1 MVCAEALKPRSG
13 VLAVDPYVPGRSK
26 LAGAGPV
33 IKLSS
38 NETPLGPS
46 PLAVEA
52 FRKAAT
58 LLDRYPD
65 GSYTALRE
73 ALGKAHGLDPA
84 RILCGNGSDELFHIL
99 AQAYLGPGDEAIYT
113 EHGFLVYRIAILA
126 AGAEPVIAPER
137 NLTADVDA
145 ILERVTPRTRAVF
158 IANPNN
164 PTGTYLNES
173 EVRRLRSALPENV
186 LLILDGAY
194 AEYVT
199 NADYEA
205 GVELAATTPNT
216 IMTRTFSKIYG
227 LAAARVG
234 WAYAPAPIAEAMNR
248 IRSPFNLAQP
258 SVEAAA
264 AALEDKEHI
273 AKAKTHNEVW
283 RERVTQALR
292 EMGYGVQDSVA
303 NFVLIPFS
311 QEPGR
316 TAQDADAYLNAR
328 RIILRQVGAYKLPH
342 ALRMTIGLDHENR
355 AVLEALG
362 EFSAGKVREV

>member
-1 MVCAEALKPRSG
+1 MVRGEALKPRPG

-46 PLAVEA
+46 PHAVKA
-52 FRKAAT
+52 FREAAGQ
-58 LLDRYPD
+58 LDRYPD
-65 GSYTALRE
+65 GSYTLLRE
-73 ALGKAHGLDPA
+73 ALGAFYGLNPAH
-84 RILCGNGSDELFHIL
+84 IVCGNGSDEIFHIL

-145 ILERVTPRTRAVF
+145 ILAHVTPRTRAVF

-164 PTGTYLNES
+164 PTGTYLN
-173 EVRRLRSALPENV
+173 VQDVNRLRGALPENV

-199 NADYEA
+199 ANDYEA
-205 GVELAATTPNT
+205 GIELVATTPNT

-234 WAYAPAPIAEAMNR
+234 WAYAPAPIADAINR

-258 SVEAAA
+258 SIEAAV
-264 AALEDKEHI
+264 AALEDRQHI
-273 AKAKTHNEVW
+273 AQAKAHNELW
-283 RERVTQALR
+283 RDRVTRSLR
-292 EMGYGVQDSVA
+292 EIGYDVPDSAA
-303 NFVLIPFS
+303 NFVLIPFGT
-311 QEPGR
+311 EPGH
-316 TAQDADAYLNAR
+316 TAQDADAHLNAK
-328 RIILRQVGAYKLPH
+328 RIILRHVGAYKLPH

-355 AVLEALG
+355 AVLDALR
-362 EFSAGKVREV
+362 EFAAR

>member
-1 MVCAEALKPRSG
+1 MVRGEGLKPRPG
-13 VLAVDPYVPGRSK
+13 VFAVDPYVPGRSK

-46 PLAVEA
+46 PHAIEA
-52 FRKAAT
+52 YRDAAYR
-58 LLDRYPD
+58 LDRYPE
-65 GSYTALRE
+65 GSYASLRE
-73 ALGKAHGLDPA
+73 ALGAFYGLNPAH
-84 RILCGNGSDELFHIL
+84 IVCGNGSDELFHIL

-126 AGAEPVIAPER
+126 AGAEPVVAPER

-164 PTGTYLNES
+164 PTGTYLNYQ
-173 EVRRLRSALPENV
+173 EVNRLRGALPENV
-186 LLILDGAY
+186 LLVLDGAY
-194 AEYVT
+194 AEYVSA
-199 NADYEA
+199 NDYEA
-205 GVELAATTPNT
+205 GIELVATTPNT

-234 WAYAPAPIAEAMNR
+234 WGYAPGPIADAMNR

-264 AALEDKEHI
+264 AALEDRQHI
-273 AKAKTHNEVW
+273 AQAKAHNELW
-283 RERVTQALR
+283 RGRVTRSLR
-292 EMGYGVQDSVA
+292 EIGFDVPDSAA
-303 NFVLIPFS
+303 NFVLIPFGK
-311 QEPGR
+311 EPHR
-316 TAQDADAYLNAR
+316 TAQDADAHLNER
-328 RIILRQVGAYKLPH
+328 RIILRQLGSYKLPH
-342 ALRMTIGLDHENR
+342 ALRMTVGLEHENR
-355 AVLEALG
+355 AVLDALR
-362 EFSAGKVREV
+362 EFAGR